1 VSIIS
6 TTELSDLC
14 GYVFD
19 DADEARATAVITL
32 LETAATGVVGVINED
47 NPHPLVV
54 AAITSAA
61 LRQMQNR
68 SGVTG
73 ETIGGFTAQYPS
85 AGRLFSGDELVMLR
99 SARGT
104 RAGTIRLRTHGSTE
118 TIHEGA

>member
-1 VSIIS
+1 VSIIT

-14 GYVFD
+14 GYEFD
-19 DADEARATAVITL
+19 PSDEARATAVIAL
-32 LETAATGVVGVINED
+32 LETAATGVVGTLDED

-85 AGRLFSGDELVMLR
+85 AGRLFTGEELVMLR

-104 RAGTIRLRTHGSTE
+104 RVGTIRLRTHGSTE
-118 TIHEGA
+118 TTTEGA